1 MFCLYTSIT
10 TTRSYLCTY
19 VHIYRLG
26 YSPTREYGLPE
37 DVFEDTQKQLSLNAS
52 MKFLRAASS
61 DPSIFDDVGVRKR
74 TKEEKMLSKNKRV
87 QGKKKG
93 TDTGT
98 ILVGKRLTTS
108 FSVPGNLAFRKYK

>member
-1 MFCLYTSIT
+1 M
-10 TTRSYLCTY
+10 
-19 VHIYRLG
+19 G

-37 DVFEDTQKQLSLNAS
+37 DVFEDTQKDLSLNAS

-74 TKEEKMLSKNKRV
+74 TKEEKLQSKSKRAITM
-87 QGKKKG
+87 KKNS
-93 TDTGT
+93 DTGA

-108 FSVPGNLAFRKYK
+108 FSVPTNLAFRKYK